1 MFFFAALFAVTSG
14 RARSAATLAAASLI
28 ALAAS
33 ACSDDERVDEPPPE
47 VAWPTLSCDPLV
59 PSYCGFPFPSNV
71 FTTPDDTTD
80 TGLRVVIGDGTLPQP
95 DNGTAVSLDGLP
107 TSDGFSSGGAILAEM
122 PGAVDVGF
130 ISPFEPERSLEPD
143 SLTVVIDAD
152 TLERVPHFSELDK
165 SQPAIPERA
174 LLIRPV
180 TRLEDGRRY
189 IVAIRGVRNA
199 AGVIPPSPAFAA
211 LRDRRPFDEDPSVD
225 RRRGLY
231 ADIFGRLEQAGVSRD
246 SLQLAWDFTT
256 ASRGNNTGFMLHMRD
271 EALAAA
277 GDDGPPYTITKVDT
291 EVDDDILFR
300 IEGTFEAPLYLDNP
314 GPGGRLVFGADGL
327 PEVNAGQPTVDVP
340 FLVLIPRAA
349 ATAPAAL
356 LQYGHGLLG
365 SLGQLEAGNFRRLV
379 NDKGYV
385 IFGLTLNGM
394 GDDDGAWISEQ
405 LVAGRIDT
413 LTAMFDRQHQGMLQ
427 YLLAMRMMKNGFAN
441 DPTYGSYVDASQRYY
456 HGISQGGIFGG
467 TYMALTTDVERG
479 VLGVAG
485 MSYNLLLKRSVD
497 FGPFFA
503 LMTLTFPEPR
513 DQQLLLGLVQM
524 FWDRTEPNG
533 YVPYISDPLPGT
545 PAHSVLIRTAIGDHQ
560 VTTIGGQVMARA
572 AGAVH
577 IDTQQR
583 PVFGLDTVDGAASG
597 SSYVEYGFGLPAEPA
612 CNVPMTACDDPHGE
626 IRHLDEANDQLDRFL
641 RTGETQNFCGG
652 GDCSFPDLG
661 GCDASAETPFCP
673 P

>member
-1 MFFFAALFAVTSG
+1 MALLVFVIG
-14 RARSAATLAAASLI
+14 
-28 ALAAS
+28 
-33 ACSDDERVDEPPPE
+33 ACSDDVLVDEPPPE

-71 FTTPDDTTD
+71 LTTPDETTA
-80 TGLRVVIGDGTLPQP
+80 TGLRVQIADATLPQP
-95 DNGTAVSLDGLP
+95 DNGAAVSLDGLP
-107 TSDGFSSGGAILAEM
+107 TSDGFSSGGALLAEL
-122 PGAVDVGF
+122 PGAVDVGL
-130 ISPFEPERSLEPD
+130 IPPFEPERSLQPD

-165 SQPAIPERA
+165 SQSAAAERA
-174 LLIRPV
+174 LIIRPV
-180 TRLEDGRRY
+180 VRLEDGTRY
-189 IVAIRGVRNA
+189 IVAIRGVQNA
-199 AGVIPPSPAFAA
+199 AGVIPASPAFAA
-211 LRDRRPFDEDPSVD
+211 LRDRHPFDGDASID

-231 ADIFGRLEQAGVSRD
+231 ADIFGRLEQAGVARD

-256 ASRGNNTGFMLHMRD
+256 ASRANNTGFLLHMRD

-277 GDDGPPYTITKVDT
+277 GDDGPAYTITDVQGDVD
-291 EVDDDILFR
+291 EDISFR
-300 IEGTFEAPLYLDNP
+300 IEGTFEAPLYLDDP
-314 GPGGRLVFGADGL
+314 GPGGRLLFGDDGL
-327 PEVNAGQPTVDVP
+327 PETNPEQPTVDVP
-340 FLVLIPRAA
+340 FLVLIPRVAE
-349 ATAPAAL
+349 TTPAAL

-365 SLGQLEAGNFRRLV
+365 SLGQLEAGNFRSLV

-385 IFGLTLNGM
+385 IFGLTLSGM

-405 LVAGRIDT
+405 LVEGRIDR

-427 YLLAMRMMKNGFAN
+427 YLLAMRMMKNAFAQ
-441 DPTYGSYVDASQRYY
+441 DPTYGGYIDASQRYY

-467 TYMALTTDVERG
+467 TYMALSTDVERG

-497 FGPFFA
+497 FGVFLA

-533 YVPYISDPLPGT
+533 YVPSIADPLPNT
-545 PAHSVLIRTAIGDHQ
+545 PAHAVLIRTAIGDHQ
-560 VTTIGGQVMARA
+560 VSTIGGQVMARA
-572 AGAVH
+572 AGAAH
-577 IDTQQR
+577 LDTRQR
-583 PVFGLDTVDGAASG
+583 AVFGLETVDGALSG
-597 SSYVEYGFGLPAEPA
+597 SSYVEYGFGLPAEPT
-612 CNVPMTACDDPHGE
+612 CNVPMTACEDPHGE
-626 IRHLDEANDQLDRFL
+626 IRHLREASDQLDLFL
-641 RTGETQNFCGG
+641 RTGETKNFCAG
-652 GDCSFPDLG
+652 GDCSFPERG